1 MREAARLGLAALATL
16 LTLWTAT
23 AEAHAAAAS
32 LAARLDRA
40 LTAKGVSAE
49 ATGAIV
55 IDLETGEVVFE
66 RNEGLS
72 LIPASNEKLTVAV
85 AALALL
91 GPGYR
96 IGTDVLGDGTQRGA
110 AWAGDLYLRG
120 QGDPTLHRRD
130 LRRLARRLRAA
141 GIRRVSGNVL
151 GDESFFD
158 AQRTA
163 PGWKPSFYGEESAP
177 LSALVVDRAVVKGHW
192 VDDPASAAAG
202 AFAKE
207 LEKAGIR
214 VAGKAGVG
222 VTPPN
227 AAPLA
232 GVLSEPLAQIVSWMN
247 QESDNFV
254 AEMLLKGLGA
264 RLGRGGT
271 TAAGAEVVSTIL
283 RRLGVPL
290 RGVRLADGSG
300 LSVRD
305 RLTPEALAALL
316 IAAWNNPGLHGPF
329 LASLAVAGESG
340 TLEDRLEKPPAR
352 GRVFG
357 KTGTTNRASS
367 LSGYVGSRYAFAV
380 IMNGRP
386 IPSWFARKA
395 QDRFVRLLAAR
406 AGE

>member
-1 MREAARLGLAALATL
+1 MKGIARRALVVLAAL
-16 LTLWTAT
+16 LTLAAAPAA
-23 AEAHAAAAS
+23 AEAATGS
-32 LAARLDRA
+32 LAARLEHA
-40 LTAKGVSAE
+40 LTAKGVSAD

-55 IDLETGEVVFE
+55 VDLQTGGVVFE
-66 RNEGLS
+66 HNAGLS
-72 LIPASNEKLTVAV
+72 LIPASNEKLAVAV
-85 AALALL
+85 AVLALL

-96 IGTDVLGDGTQRGA
+96 IGTDVLGDGAQNGG

-130 LRRLARRLRAA
+130 LRRLARKLRAA
-141 GIRRVSGNVL
+141 GIRHVSGNVL

-158 AQRTA
+158 TERTA

-192 VDDPASAAAG
+192 VDDPASAAAE
-202 AFAKE
+202 AFVSE

-214 VAGKAGVG
+214 VAGKAGFAA
-222 VTPPN
+222 TPPG

-232 GVLSEPLAQIVSWMN
+232 GVLSEPLAEMVSWMN

-264 RLGRGGT
+264 RLGKGGA
-271 TAAGAEVVSTIL
+271 TAAGAEVVRTIL
-283 RRLGVPL
+283 SRLGVPL
-290 RGVRLADGSG
+290 SGVRLADGSG
-300 LSVRD
+300 LSGRD
-305 RLTPEALAALL
+305 RFTAEALAALL
-316 IAAWNNPGLHGPF
+316 TAAWNNPGLHDPF
-329 LASLAVAGESG
+329 LASLAVAGQSG

-406 AGE
+406 AG

>member
-1 MREAARLGLAALATL
+1 VRRRLGLAVLAGL
-16 LTLWTAT
+16 LALWTAA
-23 AEAHAAAAS
+23 AEAQAAS
-32 LAARLDRA
+32 GSLGSRLDRA
-40 LTAKGVSAE
+40 LVARGVSADR
-49 ATGAIV
+49 TGAIV
-55 IDLETGEVVFE
+55 LDLETGEVVYE
-66 RNEGLS
+66 RNGSLS
-72 LIPASNEKLTVAV
+72 LVPASNEKLTIAV

-91 GPGYR
+91 GPRYR
-96 IGTDVLGDGTQRGA
+96 IGTDVLGDGARRGS
-110 AWAGDLYLRG
+110 AWKGDLYLRG

-130 LRRLARRLRAA
+130 LRKLARKLRAA

-163 PGWKPSFYGEESAP
+163 PGWKPSFYGAESAP
-177 LSALVVDRAVVKGHW
+177 LSALVVDRAIVKGRW
-192 VDDPASAAAG
+192 VDDPASAAATV
-202 AFAKE
+202 FARE

-214 VAGKAGVG
+214 VAGRAGVG
-222 VTPPN
+222 ATPPG

-264 RLGRGGT
+264 RLGKGGT
-271 TAAGAEVVSTIL
+271 TAAGVDVVRTVLS
-283 RRLGVPL
+283 RLGVPL
-290 RGVRLADGSG
+290 RGVRLVDGSG
-300 LSVRD
+300 LSGRD
-305 RLTPEALAALL
+305 RLTADALAALL
-316 IAAWNNPGLHGPF
+316 AAAWKNPGLHEPF

-340 TLEDRLEKPPAR
+340 TLEDRLVKPPAR

-357 KTGTTNRASS
+357 KTGTTNLASS

-395 QDRFVRLLAAR
+395 QDRFVRLLAR
-406 AGE
+406 RIGQ